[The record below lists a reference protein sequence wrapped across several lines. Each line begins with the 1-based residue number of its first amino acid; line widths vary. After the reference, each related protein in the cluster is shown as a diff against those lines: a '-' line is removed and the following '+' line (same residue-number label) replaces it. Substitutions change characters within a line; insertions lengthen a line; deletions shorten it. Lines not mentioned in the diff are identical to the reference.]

1 MFPINQWI
9 KIKAPATVANMV
21 CGFDILGFAVNNPY
35 DEMEM
40 RLVPLVQGQAA
51 ITIINIDDY
60 NLPTDPE
67 KNVAGAALIALIEEY
82 TANSIIDKVLSEDDD
97 SNTKE
102 VIKTTTNKSSSNKL
116 QNTKFNSNLIDFSK
130 IGFEVKIN
138 KLIKPGSGVGS
149 SAASSAG
156 AVVGANYLL
165 GNPFSK
171 DDLVRF
177 AMNGEKVA
185 SGVKH
190 ADNIAPCIHGGVTL
204 VRSIFPLEII
214 ALPSPTL
221 FVTIVHPQIEV
232 RTADARSILKQN
244 VQLKDAIK
252 QWGNIAGLVAGLM
265 KGDYDLIGRS
275 LEDVIIEPVRSILIP
290 GFDELKKACKAA
302 GALGG
307 GISGSG
313 PSIFFLSKEKETA
326 LAVELE
332 MKKLYEGLG
341 LAYHT
346 YVTTINQRGVE
357 IEA

>member
-1 MFPINQWI
+1 MVPSNQWI

-40 RLVPLVQGQAA
+40 RIVNRAVGQAA

-67 KNVAGAALIALIEEY
+67 LNVAGAALLAMIEEY
-82 TANSIIDKVLSEDDD
+82 TANSSSDKTLV
-97 SNTKE
+97 
-102 VIKTTTNKSSSNKL
+102 
-116 QNTKFNSNLIDFSK
+116 DFST

-165 GNPFSK
+165 GNIFSK

-190 ADNIAPCIHGGVTL
+190 ADNIAPCIFGGVTL
-204 VRSIFPLEII
+204 VRSIFPLEIV
-214 ALPSPTL
+214 ALPSPEL

-232 RTADARSILKQN
+232 RTADARSILRQK
-244 VQLKDAIK
+244 VLLKDAIK

-265 KGDYDLIGRS
+265 KSDYDLIGRS
-275 LEDVIIEPVRSILIP
+275 LEDVIIEPIRSILIP
-290 GFDELKKACKAA
+290 GFDALKLSCKQA

-313 PSIFFLSKEKETA
+313 PSIFMLSKTEEIAKAVEKEMY
-326 LAVELE
+326 ELYAE
-332 MKKLYEGLG
+332 MNLPH
-341 LAYHT
+341 HT
-346 YVTTINQRGVE
+346 YVTNINQSGVE
-357 IEA
+357 IVTDFI

>member
-1 MFPINQWI
+1 MFSENQWI

-21 CGFDILGFAVNNPY
+21 CGFDILGFAVNSPY

-40 RLVPLVQGQAA
+40 RWMARA
-51 ITIINIDDY
+51 ENEASITIINIDNY

-67 KNVAGAALIALIEEY
+67 KNVAGAALIAFLEEY
-82 TANSIIDKVLSEDDD
+82 EEKQTNSSTPK
-97 SNTKE
+97 
-102 VIKTTTNKSSSNKL
+102 IK
-116 QNTKFNSNLIDFSK
+116 
-130 IGFEVKIN
+130 FEVKIN

-156 AVVGANYLL
+156 AVVGANYLV
-165 GNPFSK
+165 GNIFSK

-177 AMNGEKVA
+177 AMNGEKLA

-190 ADNIAPCIHGGVTL
+190 ADNIAPCIFGGVTL

-221 FVTIVHPQIEV
+221 HVTIVHPQIEV
-232 RTADARSILKQN
+232 RTSDARSILRQQ
-244 VQLKDAIK
+244 VLLKDAIK

-265 KGDYDLIGRS
+265 KSDYDLIGRS

-290 GFDELKKACKAA
+290 GFDALKLACKQA

-313 PSIFFLSKEKETA
+313 PSIFMLSKTKEIAIAVEKE
-326 LAVELE
+326 
-332 MKKLYEGLG
+332 MKQLYDGIGLPH
-341 LAYHT
+341 HT
-346 YVTTINQRGVE
+346 YVTSINQTGVE
-357 IEA
+357 ITA